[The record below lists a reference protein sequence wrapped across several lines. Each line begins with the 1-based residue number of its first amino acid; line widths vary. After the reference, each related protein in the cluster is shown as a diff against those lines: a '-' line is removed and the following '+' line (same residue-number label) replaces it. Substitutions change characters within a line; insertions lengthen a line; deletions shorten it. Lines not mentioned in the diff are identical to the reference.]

1 MAESNGRSRRKPDQG
16 QKRSFSEV
24 PAEVQAALGELT
36 VVELKAAIRFAEAKV
51 REKAEG
57 EKRALIEETR
67 RRAEALGLS
76 IEDLFGGTAG
86 PAKQGRG
93 KAKAEGAKA
102 KPPVKYRGPDGE
114 EWSGRGRAP
123 KWIQAAVAQGGRRE
137 DFAV

>member
-1 MAESNGRSRRKPDQG
+1 MAETDGRSRRKPDPDQESG
-16 QKRSFSEV
+16 FGDV
-24 PAEVQAALGELT
+24 PAEVQAALDGLT

-51 REKAEG
+51 REKADG

-76 IEDLFGGTAG
+76 IEDLFDGTAR

-93 KAKAEGAKA
+93 AAKVDGAKA

-123 KWIQAAVAQGGRRE
+123 KWIQAAVAQGRRRE

>member
-1 MAESNGRSRRKPDQG
+1 MAKSDEGTRRKPDRAQG
-16 QKRSFSEV
+16 SGFGDV
-24 PAEVQAALGELT
+24 PAEVQAALGELN

-76 IEDLFGGTAG
+76 IQDLFGGTAQ
-86 PAKQGRG
+86 PAKNGRRG
-93 KAKAEGAKA
+93 AKPEGTKA
-102 KPPVKYRGPDGE
+102 KPPVKYRGPGGE

-123 KWIQAAVAQGGRRE
+123 NWIQAAVAQGKSRE